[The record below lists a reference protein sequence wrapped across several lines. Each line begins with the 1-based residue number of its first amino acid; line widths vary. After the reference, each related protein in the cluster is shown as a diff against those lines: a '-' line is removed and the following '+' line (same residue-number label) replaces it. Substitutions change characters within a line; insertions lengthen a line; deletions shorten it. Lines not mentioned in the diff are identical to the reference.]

1 MNIKPINNH
10 VELAFSRLV
19 EQDKESRNI
28 LVFQGALVKKW
39 QELEDLMWVLSEQ
52 RNIITIT
59 GRSLDLIGDI
69 VDEPRNF
76 QGDEE
81 YRIAIL
87 RKIVQNN
94 CGGTPEEIITLI
106 SFIVPP
112 SSIRIF
118 ELAYAT
124 FIIEITA
131 DISINLAKLIKATI
145 SIAKPVAVTFAGV
158 IIIPES
164 NAFTMDNI
172 QNIQYD
178 YLVNS
183 NISLAINA
191 NDDTLAV
198 INLKNFQG
206 SGINLPG
213 LAERDFLLSNLETDD
228 NKLYLVDDS
237 VELLLSK
244 MNSSQDYIDIGG
256 GYLAELII

>member
-52 RNIITIT
+52 RNIITII

-118 ELAYAT
+118 EFAYAT

-131 DISINLAKLIKATI
+131 NISVNLAKLIKAII

-206 SGINLPG
+206 SGINLLG

>member
-52 RNIITIT
+52 RNIITII

-118 ELAYAT
+118 EFAYAT

-131 DISINLAKLIKATI
+131 NISVNLAKLIKAII
-145 SIAKPVAVTFAGV
+145 SIAKP
-158 IIIPES
+158 
-164 NAFTMDNI
+164 
-172 QNIQYD
+172 
-178 YLVNS
+178 
-183 NISLAINA
+183 
-191 NDDTLAV
+191 
-198 INLKNFQG
+198 
-206 SGINLPG
+206 
-213 LAERDFLLSNLETDD
+213 
-228 NKLYLVDDS
+228 
-237 VELLLSK
+237 
-244 MNSSQDYIDIGG
+244 
-256 GYLAELII
+256 